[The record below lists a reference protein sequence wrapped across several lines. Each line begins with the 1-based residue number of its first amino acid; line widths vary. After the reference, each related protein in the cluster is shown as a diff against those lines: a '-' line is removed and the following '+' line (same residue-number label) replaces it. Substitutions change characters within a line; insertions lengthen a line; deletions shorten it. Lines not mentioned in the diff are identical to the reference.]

1 MNSFKGVPLKTF
13 LRGGKMIYAYIRVS
27 STSQNVDRQLNEIN
41 KYNIPEEN
49 IFVDYQSGKDFQREQ
64 YKILKSKLKKKDL
77 LIIKSIDRLGRNYKM
92 ITEEWAYITKTIE
105 ADINVIDMPLLNT
118 NTSVDTLMS
127 NFISDI
133 VLQILSFV
141 SENERANI
149 KQRQKEGIAI
159 AKQKGIHL
167 GRPKYVKPKNFD
179 LLADKYNRKELTI
192 NQVLSILKISRSCFY
207 KYSK

>member
-1 MNSFKGVPLKTF
+1 
-13 LRGGKMIYAYIRVS
+13 MIYAYIRVS

-41 KYNIPEEN
+41 KYNISKEN
-49 IFVDYQSGKDFQREQ
+49 IFIDYQSGKDFQREQ
-64 YKILKSKLKKKDL
+64 YQVLKSKLKKKDL

-92 ITEEWAYITKTIE
+92 ITEEWAYITKT
-105 ADINVIDMPLLNT
+105 
-118 NTSVDTLMS
+118 TSVDTLMS

>member
-1 MNSFKGVPLKTF
+1 
-13 LRGGKMIYAYIRVS
+13 MIYAYIRVS

-41 KYNIPEEN
+41 KYNILEEN
-49 IFVDYQSGKDFQREQ
+49 IFIDYQSGKDFQREQ
-64 YKILKSKLKKKDL
+64 YQVLKSKLKKKDL

-149 KQRQKEGIAI
+149 KQRQ
-159 AKQKGIHL
+159 
-167 GRPKYVKPKNFD
+167 
-179 LLADKYNRKELTI
+179 
-192 NQVLSILKISRSCFY
+192 
-207 KYSK
+207 

>member
-1 MNSFKGVPLKTF
+1 
-13 LRGGKMIYAYIRVS
+13 MIYAYIRVS

-41 KYNIPEEN
+41 KYNIPKEN
-49 IFVDYQSGKDFQREQ
+49 IFIDYQSGKDFQREQ
-64 YKILKSKLKKKDL
+64 YQVLKSKLKKKDL

-133 VLQILSFV
+133 VCF
-141 SENERANI
+141 NI
-149 KQRQKEGIAI
+149 MYI
-159 AKQKGIHL
+159 
-167 GRPKYVKPKNFD
+167 
-179 LLADKYNRKELTI
+179 
-192 NQVLSILKISRSCFY
+192 CW
-207 KYSK
+207 SKKC

>member
-1 MNSFKGVPLKTF
+1 
-13 LRGGKMIYAYIRVS
+13 MIYAYIRVS

-41 KYNIPEEN
+41 KYNILEEN
-49 IFVDYQSGKDFQREQ
+49 IFIDYQSGKDFQREQ
-64 YKILKSKLKKKDL
+64 YQVLKSKLKKKDF

-149 KQRQKEGIAI
+149 KQRQ
-159 AKQKGIHL
+159 
-167 GRPKYVKPKNFD
+167 
-179 LLADKYNRKELTI
+179 
-192 NQVLSILKISRSCFY
+192 
-207 KYSK
+207 

>member
-1 MNSFKGVPLKTF
+1 
-13 LRGGKMIYAYIRVS
+13 MIYAYIRVS
-27 STSQNVDRQLNEIN
+27 STSQNIDRQLNEIN

-49 IFVDYQSGKDFQREQ
+49 IFIDYQSGKDFQREQ
-64 YKILKSKLKKKDL
+64 YQVLKSKLKKKDL
-77 LIIKSIDRLGRNYKM
+77 LILKSIDRLGRNYKM

-141 SENERANI
+141 
-149 KQRQKEGIAI
+149 
-159 AKQKGIHL
+159 
-167 GRPKYVKPKNFD
+167 
-179 LLADKYNRKELTI
+179 
-192 NQVLSILKISRSCFY
+192 
-207 KYSK
+207 

>member
-1 MNSFKGVPLKTF
+1 
-13 LRGGKMIYAYIRVS
+13 
-27 STSQNVDRQLNEIN
+27 
-41 KYNIPEEN
+41 
-49 IFVDYQSGKDFQREQ
+49 
-64 YKILKSKLKKKDL
+64 
-77 LIIKSIDRLGRNYKM
+77 M
-92 ITEEWAYITKTIE
+92 ITKEWAYITKTIE
-105 ADINVIDMPLLNT
+105 ADINVIDIPLLNT

-141 SENERANI
+141 SKNERANI
-149 KQRQKEGIAI
+149 KHKQRQKVGIAI
-159 AKQKGIHL
+159 VKQKGIHL

-192 NQVLSILKISRSCFY
+192 NQVLSISKISRSCFY